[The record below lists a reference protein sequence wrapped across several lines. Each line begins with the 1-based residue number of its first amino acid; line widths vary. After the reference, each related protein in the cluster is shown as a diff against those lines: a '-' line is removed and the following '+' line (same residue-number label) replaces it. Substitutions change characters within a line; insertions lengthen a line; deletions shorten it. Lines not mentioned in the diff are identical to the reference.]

1 MSLTAYI
8 GPQKRHNLADKQK
21 HSSSVI
27 AGLKKQFLAESA
39 KIRHKLAGSAFC
51 MIWFGG
57 EADTWWYFTRPAILR
72 DPKVRAIPR
81 EVCHEGESVPIEDE
95 ESLVDN

>member
-1 MSLTAYI
+1 
-8 GPQKRHNLADKQK
+8 
-21 HSSSVI
+21 
-27 AGLKKQFLAESA
+27 
-39 KIRHKLAGSAFC
+39 

-81 EVCHEGESVPIEDE
+81 EVCHEGETVPIEDE
-95 ESLVDN
+95 ESLVDH